1 MRRSQPGRRKE
12 HQAEGGRHTGLGG
25 TLEESQGKR
34 AGDEVTAWQEP

>member
-1 MRRSQPGRRKE
+1 MTDEKEPARSGRRN
-12 HQAEGGRHTGLGG
+12 TGQRAGG